1 MHAVLSILV
10 SSERLKESEHP
21 RNPWK
26 KVKETKLVV
35 PCWFLKD
42 YFWIGEWGRMGWGG
56 GLGGAVL
63 TPSSCF
69 HSSFLTPHPP
79 PPPHPPP
86 ARLWKL
92 PSHRVSEVFFLRPHS
107 ICGIDS
113 AGCLLKA
120 PGRRLSAAVVPY
132 WSCGVATEVGN
143 GLQNPNTSSRHP
155 ATVTH
160 TRLSTEQ
167 QPLGP

>member
-1 MHAVLSILV
+1 M
-10 SSERLKESEHP
+10 
-21 RNPWK
+21 
-26 KVKETKLVV
+26 
-35 PCWFLKD
+35 
-42 YFWIGEWGRMGWGG
+42 GR
-56 GLGGAVL
+56 
-63 TPSSCF
+63 SCF
-69 HSSFLTPHPP
+69 NTFLLPLKLSNPLHPASPGPHPQ
-79 PPPHPPP
+79 PP

-92 PSHRVSEVFFLRPHS
+92 PSHRVSEVFFLRPYS

-143 GLQNPNTSSRHP
+143 GLRNPNTSSRHP

-160 TRLSTEQ
+160 TRLVYRARTTRSLTLLRSFYN
-167 QPLGP
+167 LGRRGWVGRGGGGGGQ